1 MVWEDGRQTHWTEG
15 EPQVHYVMDLE
26 HEGHNYSEEEMIFL
40 MLDVRK
46 STEVEL

>member
-1 MVWEDGRQTHWTEG
+1 MG

-26 HEGHNYSEEEMIFL
+26 HEGHNYSDKEMIFL